1 MTLECALPVCSP
13 SAAETAYNRY
23 AEIRMT
29 KPKAPRVETRYD
41 VREDGTGMWAV
52 YDIFTGLTAE
62 VNGVPQDGLDI
73 EQADDL
79 VDLLNDAYIE
89 RRKGT
94 TH

>member
-1 MTLECALPVCSP
+1 MKKPRHLLT
-13 SAAETAYNRY
+13 
-23 AEIRMT
+23 EIR
-29 KPKAPRVETRYD
+29 YG

-62 VNGVPQDGLDI
+62 VNGLPQDGQS
-73 EQADDL
+73 EVVARFMAKE
-79 VDLLNDAYIE
+79 LNEAYIA

>member
-1 MTLECALPVCSP
+1 MPENSRQQ
-13 SAAETAYNRY
+13 NRFD
-23 AEIRMT
+23 M
-29 KPKAPRVETRYD
+29 
-41 VREDGTGMWAV
+41 REDGTGMWAV

-73 EQADDL
+73 ETADDL
-79 VDLLNDAYIE
+79 VDLLNAEYIA

>member
-1 MTLECALPVCSP
+1 MKTPKPLR
-13 SAAETAYNRY
+13 T
-23 AEIRMT
+23 EIR
-29 KPKAPRVETRYD
+29 YD
-41 VREDGTGMWAV
+41 MREDGTGMWAV

-73 EQADDL
+73 ETADDL
-79 VDLLNDAYIE
+79 VDLLNAEYIA

>member
-1 MTLECALPVCSP
+1 MAKALKSV
-13 SAAETAYNRY
+13 NRFN
-23 AEIRMT
+23 M
-29 KPKAPRVETRYD
+29 
-41 VREDGTGMWAV
+41 REDGTGMWAV
-52 YDIFTGLTAE
+52 YDIFTGMTAE

-79 VDLLNDAYIE
+79 VDLLNAEYIA

>member
-1 MTLECALPVCSP
+1 MKKPKPLRS
-13 SAAETAYNRY
+13 
-23 AEIRMT
+23 EIR
-29 KPKAPRVETRYD
+29 YD
-41 VREDGTGMWAV
+41 MREDGTGMWAV

-73 EQADDL
+73 EIADDL
-79 VDLLNDAYIE
+79 VDLLNAEYIA

>member
-1 MTLECALPVCSP
+1 MNMAKPTIPRP
-13 SAAETAYNRY
+13 DNRY
-23 AEIRMT
+23 AM
-29 KPKAPRVETRYD
+29 
-41 VREDGTGMWAV
+41 REDGTGMWAV

-73 EQADDL
+73 ETADDL
-79 VDLLNDAYIE
+79 VDLLNAEYIA

>member
-1 MTLECALPVCSP
+1 MAR
-13 SAAETAYNRY
+13 N
-23 AEIRMT
+23 
-29 KPKAPRVETRYD
+29 PKRPRSELRYD
-41 VREDGTGMWAV
+41 MREDGTGMWAV

-62 VNGVPQDGLDI
+62 VNGIPQDGLDI

-79 VDLLNDAYIE
+79 VDLLNAEYIA

>member
-1 MTLECALPVCSP
+1 LNMA
-13 SAAETAYNRY
+13 
-23 AEIRMT
+23 
-29 KPKAPRVETRYD
+29 KPTTPKPEFRYD
-41 VREDGTGMWAV
+41 MREDGTGMWAV
-52 YDIFTGLTAE
+52 YDIFTGMTAE

-79 VDLLNDAYIE
+79 VDLLNAEYIA

>member
-1 MTLECALPVCSP
+1 MMAKKP
-13 SAAETAYNRY
+13 SSNNRY
-23 AEIRMT
+23 EM
-29 KPKAPRVETRYD
+29 
-41 VREDGTGMWAV
+41 REDGTGMWAV

-62 VNGVPQDGLDI
+62 VNGVPQDGLAI

-79 VDLLNDAYIE
+79 VDLLNAEYIA